1 MVSLA
6 RFIPRLV
13 SASLTDWGRSL
24 PLFVVFRVPHTG
36 SVHGPQ
42 PFTFHTYFMHRH
54 PSILKL
60 ASVGFFATSIWCH
73 CLGAEE
79 APKALTLREVIAQA
93 MADNPELKVFESEVA
108 AARGE
113 RRAAG
118 QWKNPEITAEYG
130 EKRVS
135 DREGNLT
142 SKGNAQAYSINQT
155 FEFPGKASLRK
166 AIKDHDI
173 HLAEISLAQLRLEV
187 SARAH
192 ALAVEWL
199 VSDREATAARE
210 VADRSETLVHM
221 LSKRAPAGAQL
232 LLDQRI
238 IEASMVGILTGAR
251 EAQER
256 REMVRIG
263 LNVLRGT
270 PAESKL
276 NIQASLEPPV
286 FQKDWNALKGQAET
300 ASLLLKARVIELERA
315 DKSLSGARLGSAP
328 DITIGPFFSQE
339 NAADRERVLGLGVTL
354 PLPLWDSNRGQVDV
368 AKAGISA
375 AQARQAQA
383 LRDTERE
390 MAQEYAAYQLSLK
403 QLDKTPV
410 SLLVRLREAAELA
423 DRQYRLGA
431 VSVQTYLDM
440 QSGYLEATK
449 GILGAI
455 QETHER
461 LLRIQ
466 VITNDPALQVKD
478 AKEEAQ

>member
-1 MVSLA
+1 MKFIFLFALLA
-6 RFIPRLV
+6 AP
-13 SASLTDWGRSL
+13 
-24 PLFVVFRVPHTG
+24 FVTLAED
-36 SVHGPQ
+36 SVVQ
-42 PFTFHTYFMHRH
+42 
-54 PSILKL
+54 
-60 ASVGFFATSIWCH
+60 
-73 CLGAEE
+73 E
-79 APKALTLREVIAQA
+79 APEISVETLVAEVLKNNPDLLIAET
-93 MADNPELKVFESEVA
+93 DVA

-118 QWKNPEITAEYG
+118 QWKNPEVTAEYG
-130 EKRVS
+130 EKRVAE
-135 DREGNLT
+135 RATGNLAAE
-142 SKGNAQAYSINQT
+142 GNAQRYSIGQT

-173 HLAEISLAQLRLEV
+173 HLAEISLAQLKLEV
-187 SARAH
+187 AARARSM
-192 ALAVEWL
+192 AVEWL

-210 VADRSETLVHM
+210 VADRSETLVQM

-238 IEASMVGILTGAR
+238 IEASMVGILTEAR
-251 EAQER
+251 EAEER
-256 REMVRIG
+256 REVVRIG
-263 LNVLRGT
+263 LNVFCGT
-270 PAESKL
+270 PADTKL

-286 FQKDWNALKGQAET
+286 FQKNWDTLKEQAET

-315 DKSLSGARLGSAP
+315 DKSLSHARLGAAP

-339 NAADRERVLGLGVTL
+339 NAADRERGLGLGVTL
-354 PLPLWDSNRGQVDV
+354 PLPLWDSNRGHVDV

-375 AQARQAQA
+375 AQARRAQA

-390 MAQEYAAYQLSLK
+390 LAQEYAAYQLSQK

-410 SLLVRLREAAELA
+410 SLLGRLGDAAELA

-440 QSGYLEATK
+440 QTGYLEATK

-466 VITNDPALQVKD
+466 VITNDRALQVKV
-478 AKEEAQ
+478 AKEDAP

>member
-1 MVSLA
+1 MKFIFLFALLA
-6 RFIPRLV
+6 APFVTLAEDSVVQEVPGISVETLV
-13 SASLTDWGRSL
+13 AE
-24 PLFVVFRVPHTG
+24 V
-36 SVHGPQ
+36 
-42 PFTFHTYFMHRH
+42 
-54 PSILKL
+54 LKNNPDL
-60 ASVGFFATSIWCH
+60 LI
-73 CLGAEE
+73 AE
-79 APKALTLREVIAQA
+79 A
-93 MADNPELKVFESEVA
+93 EVA

-118 QWKNPEITAEYG
+118 QWKNPEVTAEYG
-130 EKRVS
+130 EKRVAE
-135 DREGNLT
+135 RATGNLAAE
-142 SKGNAQAYSINQT
+142 GNAQRYSIGQI

-166 AIKDHDI
+166 AIKDHNI
-173 HLAEISLAQLRLEV
+173 HLAEISLAQLKLEV
-187 SARAH
+187 VARVRS
-192 ALAVEWL
+192 LAVEWL

-210 VADRSETLVHM
+210 VADRSETLVQM

-238 IEASMVGILTGAR
+238 IEASMVGILTEAR
-251 EAQER
+251 EAEER

-270 PAESKL
+270 PADTNL

-286 FQKDWNALKGQAET
+286 FQKNWDTLKEQAET

-315 DKSLSGARLGSAP
+315 DKSLSHARLGAAP

-339 NAADRERVLGLGVTL
+339 NAADRERGLGLGVTL

-375 AQARQAQA
+375 AQARHAQA

-390 MAQEYAAYQLSLK
+390 LAQEYAAYQLSQK
-403 QLDKTPV
+403 QLDKTPM
-410 SLLVRLREAAELA
+410 SLLGRLGDAAELA

-440 QSGYLEATK
+440 QTGYLEATK
-449 GILGAI
+449 GILSAI

-461 LLRIQ
+461 LLKIQ
-466 VITNDPALQVKD
+466 VITNDQALQVKVTKED
-478 AKEEAQ
+478 AL